1 MGSLVGY
8 IGKRWWWGPVGT
20 WFWLDYVIMSCLL
33 LLSFLRK
40 KKVFILI
47 YFEVFNFNRCFG
59 FLEGTARDFNF
70 CLLRGKIA
78 SFIPRK

>member
-59 FLEGTARDFNF
+59 FLEQSSVFDSVVVVFLFFKNYF
-70 CLLRGKIA
+70 
-78 SFIPRK
+78 